1 MSKAERTKQLI
12 IDMAAPIF
20 NSKGVAGT
28 SLSDILEVTKLAK
41 GSLYV
46 HFENKEAISHAV
58 VDHFVDKK
66 LKFLEATL
74 SRPGSAKEKLFA
86 YLELFLDPI
95 NPPFEGGCPFLNFGM
110 EADDLDQII
119 RKKVK
124 RVIDIVQQRIADTV
138 EGGIANGEFKAN
150 MVPQEFAIKLYAMME
165 GAVMMTRITGNGN
178 YMKVVAKLLKQEI
191 LEHKV

>member
-1 MSKAERTKQLI
+1 MTKAERTKQLI
-12 IDMAAPIF
+12 IDKSAPIF

-58 VDHFVDKK
+58 VDHFVGRK
-66 LKFLEATL
+66 LKLLEATL

-86 YLELFLDPI
+86 YLDVFLNPVS
-95 NPPFEGGCPFLNFGM
+95 PPFDGGCPFLNFGM
-110 EADDLDQII
+110 EADDLDQTI

-124 RVIDIVQQRIADTV
+124 KVIDIVQQRIADTV
-138 EGGIANGEFKAN
+138 ELGITKGELKVT
-150 MVPQEFAIKLYAMME
+150 MIPQEFAIKLYAMME
-165 GAVMMTRITGNGN
+165 GAVMMTRITGSKKP
-178 YMKVVAKLLKQEI
+178 MKVVAKLLKQEI
-191 LEHKV
+191 IENEL